1 MANNCLRFSEQID
14 LADEVQAAWV
24 RKQLGDSDGFE
35 WEIIDESGK
44 RTLLL
49 FAEESGDPHA
59 VARFVQ
65 AFLRRF
71 RPNGSFSLTYAAYCE
86 KPRLGEFGGG
96 AIYVTAESIE
106 SFDTH
111 EWVAERTRP

>member
-1 MANNCLRFSEQID
+1 MANNYLRFSEQIE
-14 LADEVQAAWV
+14 LADEGQAAWV
-24 RKQLGDSDGFE
+24 RKQLGDSNGFE

-44 RTLLL
+44 RALWL

-59 VARFVQ
+59 VGRFVQ
-65 AFLRRF
+65 AFLQRF

-96 AIYVTAESIE
+96 AIFVTATSTE
-106 SFDTH
+106 SFDSH
-111 EWVAERTRP
+111 EWVAERARA